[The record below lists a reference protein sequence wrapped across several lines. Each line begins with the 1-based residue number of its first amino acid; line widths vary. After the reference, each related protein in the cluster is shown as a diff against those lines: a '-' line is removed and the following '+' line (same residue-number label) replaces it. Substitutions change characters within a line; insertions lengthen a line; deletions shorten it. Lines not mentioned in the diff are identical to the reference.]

1 MCRSMTTSDFGA
13 LQKRCFEKG
22 HRQVS
27 RNPKTIVPTSFSFF
41 MEDRSWDRAWKSFAE
56 EHSSWLNGFPAAE
69 PIYLLPKETI
79 RLLARRNPKGK
90 RFILPHF
97 VDSEYAFTALCE
109 AAQGVGVWRGQS
121 IQYGPMTNRQMLPF
135 PVELLK
141 AAKLSAD
148 QQLRLPEASR
158 LAEEPR
164 HRVLGVP
171 GWLLTEPAFLAQTEV
186 LKALWNALP
195 SKEQSLISLSRTR
208 PGTMPPKNSTVANT
222 QLSAFLSQYEEF
234 LDRWGLLRMATWDLP
249 LPQGPLLPAP
259 LPVAAAAAP
268 THGIHLVL
276 PVHYRIQDND
286 GLVDKILDLQE
297 QAVRQLGIDPSFAGL
312 PHSEAYGQMFEI
324 LHLERAIRSRERPG
338 NTLHGHGLAMEAAM
352 ASCIGP
358 KVATVQKYR
367 TAISACLRG
376 ERSKV
381 RMLRP
386 GKR

>member
-1 MCRSMTTSDFGA
+1 MARESKTSLPA
-13 LQKRCFEKG
+13 
-22 HRQVS
+22 
-27 RNPKTIVPTSFSFF
+27 PFSIF
-41 MEDRSWDRAWKSFAE
+41 MELRKWDPDWQSFAE
-56 EHSSWLNGFPAAE
+56 QHFPWLNGFPADE
-69 PIYLLPKETI
+69 PIYLLPKTTI

-109 AAQGVGVWRGQS
+109 ASQRVGVWRGQS
-121 IQYGPMTNRQMLPF
+121 IQYGPMTNRQLLSF
-135 PVELLK
+135 PIEFLN
-141 AAKLSAD
+141 AANLSAD

-164 HRVLGVP
+164 HRLLGVP
-171 GWLLTEPAFLAQTEV
+171 GWLLTEPAFLAQTEA
-186 LKALWNALP
+186 LKTLWNALP
-195 SKEQSLISLSRTR
+195 SKEQPPFPLGRTR
-208 PGTMPPKNSTVANT
+208 PGTTPPENSSAANRE
-222 QLSAFLSQYEEF
+222 LSAFFSQYEEF

-259 LPVAAAAAP
+259 LPAAAAAAP

-276 PVHYRIQDND
+276 PIHYRIQDND

-338 NTLHGHGLAMEAAM
+338 NTLHGHGLTMEAAM
-352 ASCIGP
+352 ESCTGA

-376 ERSKV
+376 ERGKI